1 MHGGA
6 PSRGRCRQSTG
17 AAEVSVACLTCRI
30 TRGELPSPGGAIYED
45 NLWQMQHDIEPIS
58 LIGWLILK
66 PLRHAEA
73 FAELTV
79 REAAMFGPLTRRI
92 T

>member
-1 MHGGA
+1 MA
-6 PSRGRCRQSTG
+6 VPPAEEDADKAQG